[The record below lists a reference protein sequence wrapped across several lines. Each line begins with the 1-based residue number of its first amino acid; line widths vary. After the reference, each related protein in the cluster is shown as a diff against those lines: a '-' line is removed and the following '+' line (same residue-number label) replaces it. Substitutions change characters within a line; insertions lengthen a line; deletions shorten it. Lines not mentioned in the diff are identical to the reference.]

1 MTQELLFGMALGLQA
16 PWYISKIEF
25 NTSDTNSTRE
35 LHIWIDFTT
44 GAKFKMEDNED
55 YSAYDSIQRRWRHLN
70 FFQHECYLHAR
81 VPRVKMKDGSTL
93 MVPVPWARAGSSFT
107 LLFEAFALSLVKNEM
122 SIAKAGKQLNQD
134 GRVIGRIINWYV
146 SLGLHQ
152 TPFEQPEVLC
162 IDETAIKK
170 GHNYI
175 TVVSDLVRKKVLAVS
190 LGKDKEAV
198 GSAVNQLKSKGMD
211 IDEVKVLNMD
221 LSPAYISAAGEYL
234 PKSEIVFD
242 RFHLDKLLNEAI
254 DQLRKSEQHEC
265 TLLKKTKYLW
275 LRNASTLS
283 PKQSSEVEYLT
294 KIYPKMGDAYRLKL
308 QYKEIWNTI
317 NSRDEAEKAI
327 KLWLT
332 MVEKSNIFPLQKFAN
347 TIKSHWSG
355 IIAYFNKNTTNAFAE
370 SINLKIQE
378 AKRRARG
385 YRNINHYITMI
396 LFLCGGLNMN
406 YPHKTA

>member
-1 MTQELLFGMALGLQA
+1 MCCVIHQA
-16 PWYISKIEF
+16 PRKKAWTILALSYRTINSNYTKRTKTYNLSKIEF

-198 GSAVNQLKSKGMD
+198 SSAVNQLKSKGMD

-265 TLLKKTKYLW
+265 TLLKKKKYL
-275 LRNASTLS
+275 
-283 PKQSSEVEYLT
+283 
-294 KIYPKMGDAYRLKL
+294 
-308 QYKEIWNTI
+308 
-317 NSRDEAEKAI
+317 
-327 KLWLT
+327 
-332 MVEKSNIFPLQKFAN
+332 
-347 TIKSHWSG
+347 
-355 IIAYFNKNTTNAFAE
+355 
-370 SINLKIQE
+370 
-378 AKRRARG
+378 
-385 YRNINHYITMI
+385 
-396 LFLCGGLNMN
+396 
-406 YPHKTA
+406 